1 MKSSRILVFFI
12 LLFSVWNVQGQDTI
26 SIVRDTINMVVV
38 TGTRTPKLLDD
49 VPVQTRVITG
59 TEIERLDATNIA
71 DLLQTE
77 LPAIE
82 FSYSMDQQTSLN
94 LQGFGGN
101 SVLFLVDGERLAGET
116 LDNVDYARLA
126 MDNVARIEIVKV
138 AASSLYGS
146 NAVGGVVNIITKQAS
161 KPWAV
166 NLNSRYGSHSEWRNG
181 GSVSLTQGRF
191 NSVTDLIQT
200 SRGVAYLGPSI
211 DPVMGGPKENYRFA
225 DRTLSAKERLGIK
238 VSDKIRLTARGGYY
252 FRERHSQ
259 PTLYDRYRDF
269 SGGVRM
275 NYSIDAWRELEV
287 AYSFDQYDKSDFNTR
302 ASTDVRDYSNRQNI
316 LRALYNRTFEG
327 GHILTLGGDAT
338 SDYLSSYQFAEN
350 GHHDMTSADAFAQFD
365 WRVSRAVTIL
375 SGARLDYYSLR
386 HETHLS
392 PKLAVMWRPG
402 DFVLRASYGSGF
414 RAPTLKER
422 YMEFDM
428 ADIFT
433 IFGNPALRSETSHNF
448 MLSGEYTRRRWSVT
462 VAGYFNSVANRITT
476 VFRAPLERE
485 YVNTDHVN
493 IAGADANFALKLPA
507 GFGARL
513 SYAYTRELL
522 ARGERNISA
531 VRPHTAVA
539 RFDYGHKW
547 KNWGLD
553 VVLSGRWLSGMSVWE
568 AKNYGISDEYEL
580 IGYPSYSIW
589 KLSITGHLGRSI
601 TLTLTADN
609 LFNYTTPYFRN
620 NSPSLYGTAFYIG
633 LSMNIEELFR

>member
-1 MKSSRILVFFI
+1 MLAFGGG
-12 LLFSVWNVQGQDTI
+12 LYGQDSLRVVLDTI
-26 SIVRDTINMVVV
+26 SMVVV

-77 LPAIE
+77 LPALE

-116 LDNVDYARLA
+116 LDNVDYARLG
-126 MDNVARIEIVKV
+126 MDNVARIEIVKG

-146 NAVGGVVNIITKQAS
+146 NAVGGVVNIITRQAS

-166 NLNSRYGSHSEWRNG
+166 NLDSRYGSHSDWRNG
-181 GSVSLTQGRF
+181 GSVSLARGRV
-191 NSVTDLIQT
+191 NSVTDFRQT
-200 SRGVAYLGPSI
+200 SRGVAYLGPSR
-211 DPVMGGPKENYRFA
+211 DPNTGNPKENYRFA
-225 DRTLSAKERLGIK
+225 DRTLSLKERLGIA
-238 VSDKIRLTARGGYY
+238 VSDKIKLTARGGYY
-252 FRERHSQ
+252 FRERKSQ
-259 PTLYDRYRDF
+259 PTIYDRYRDF

-287 AYSFDQYDKSDFNTR
+287 AYSFDQYDKSNFNTR
-302 ASTDVRDYSNRQNI
+302 ASTDVRDYSNRQNT
-316 LRALYNRTFEG
+316 LRALYNHTFTG
-327 GHILTLGGDAT
+327 GHILTLGGDAM
-338 SDYLSSYQFAEN
+338 SNYLSSYQFAEN
-350 GHHDMTSADAFAQFD
+350 GHHDMLSADAFAQFD

-375 SGARLDYYSLR
+375 GGARLDYYSLR
-386 HETHLS
+386 HETHFS
-392 PKLAVMWRPG
+392 PKLAVMWRPS
-402 DFVLRASYGSGF
+402 DFALRASYGSGF

-428 ADIFT
+428 AGIFT

-448 MLSGEYTRRRWSVT
+448 TLSGDYTRRRWNAT
-462 VAGYFNSVANRITT
+462 VAGYFNSVDNRITT

-485 YVNTDHVN
+485 YVNTGHVN
-493 IAGADANFALKLPA
+493 IAGVDANFALKLPS

-513 SYAYTRELL
+513 SYAFTRELL
-522 ARGERNISA
+522 PLSERRITA

-539 RFDYGHKW
+539 RLDYGHRW

-553 VVLSGRWLSGMSVWE
+553 VILSGRWLSGMDVWE
-568 AKNYGISDEYEL
+568 AANYGMSGEYAL
-580 IGYPSYSIW
+580 VSYPAYSMW
-589 KLSITGHLGRSI
+589 KLSVAGHLSRAV
-601 TLTLTADN
+601 TLTLIADN
-609 LFNYTTPYFRN
+609 LFDYKTPYFYN
-620 NSPSLYGTAFYIG
+620 NSPTLYGIAFYIG
-633 LSMNIEELFR
+633 ISMNIEEIFSGKR

>member
-1 MKSSRILVFFI
+1 VY
-12 LLFSVWNVQGQDTI
+12 GQD
-26 SIVRDTINMVVV
+26 SIPILRDTIQTVVV
-38 TGTRTPKLLDD
+38 TGTRTPKLLKD

-59 TEIERLDATNIA
+59 YEIERLDATNIA
-71 DLLQTE
+71 DLLQSE

-116 LDNVDYARLA
+116 LDNVDYARLG
-126 MDNVARIEIVKV
+126 MDNVERIEIVKG

-181 GSVSLTQGRF
+181 GVVSLAQGRF
-191 NSVTDLIQT
+191 NSVTDFGQT
-200 SRGVAYLGPSI
+200 SRGVAYLGSSI
-211 DPVMGGPKENYRFA
+211 DPIMGVPKENYRFA
-225 DRTLSAKERLGIK
+225 DRTVSAKERLGIK

-252 FRERHSQ
+252 FRERKSQ

-275 NYSIDAWRELEV
+275 NYSIDASRELEV
-287 AYSFDQYDKSDFNTR
+287 AYTYDQYDKSDFNTR

-327 GHILTLGGDAT
+327 GHILTIGGDGM
-338 SDYLSSYQFAEN
+338 SDYLSSYQFAGN
-350 GHHDMTSADAFAQFD
+350 GHHDMVSADVFTQFD
-365 WRVSRAVTIL
+365 WRASQAVTIL
-375 SGARLDYYSLR
+375 GGGRLDYYSLR
-386 HETHLS
+386 HETHFS

-402 DFVLRASYGSGF
+402 DFALRASYGGGF

-428 ADIFT
+428 AGIFT
-433 IFGNPALRSETSHNF
+433 IFGNPDLRSETSHNF
-448 MLSGEYTRRRWSVT
+448 MLSGDYTRRRWNLT
-462 VAGYFNSVANRITT
+462 VAGYFNSVDNRITT
-476 VFRAPLERE
+476 VFRAPRERE

-493 IAGADANFALKLPA
+493 IAGADANFALKLPS

-522 ARGERNISA
+522 ARGFRNISA

-539 RFDYGHKW
+539 RVDYGHRW

-553 VVLSGRWLSGMSVWE
+553 VVLSGRWLSEMSVWE
-568 AKNYGISDEYEL
+568 AENYGISDNYTL
-580 IGYPSYSIW
+580 VRYPSYSIW
-589 KLSITGHLGRSI
+589 KLSLAGHLWRTA

-609 LFNYTTPYFRN
+609 LFNYKTPYFRN
-620 NSPSLYGTAFYIG
+620 NSPTLYGTAFYIG
-633 LSMNIEELFR
+633 VSMNIEEFFR